1 MQIKNM
7 KIKINQEPRHFLK
20 VRTLYHR
27 GHESLSIQT
36 IFMSPL
42 QIVIFQFGLQFPW
55 LGCQSP
61 HWPDVEEENWEA
73 QNSFSVL
80 CRRCD

>member
-1 MQIKNM
+1 M
-7 KIKINQEPRHFLK
+7 KIKINQGPRHFLK
-20 VRTLYHR
+20 VKTRYCR
-27 GHESLSIQT
+27 GHESLSIQS
-36 IFMSPL
+36 IYVIPP
-42 QIVIFQFGLQFPW
+42 QIVFFQFGLQFPW
-55 LGCQSP
+55 LGCKS